1 MNRLTL
7 TVLCMVLCSA
17 MAFAQSEDVLR
28 PNGRPD
34 GGEGSATSSS
44 SKKKLPWILGLEAG
58 MNVNF
63 YNGSLQG
70 TLENSPYNAFQSGSG
85 FSPFFGLYFEVPL
98 SKSISIGMRAL
109 YDMKSFGNS
118 VENAEQE
125 CQDFISGQFN
135 VALLTLEYDEK
146 INYVTL
152 NPLVRW
158 ESTSGFFV
166 QLGPVI
172 QFAVDSVNSTVTRTI
187 NEDETCRFNFG
198 TPDESRVQ
206 TIESTGEA
214 SNPTRFGVDLG
225 VGYRMA
231 LSSTID
237 LVPRIGYQW
246 MLTPYGD
253 DTAGIDDSQAN
264 IPGVGPESFT
274 YTDITLSSLQLS
286 LSLWFHL

>member
-1 MNRLTL
+1 MKLF
-7 TVLCMVLCSA
+7 VSIVASAFLCI
-17 MAFAQSEDVLR
+17 AFASAQSEDVLR
-28 PNGRPD
+28 PKGRPD
-34 GGEGSATSSS
+34 GGEVQETSTS
-44 SKKKLPWILGLEAG
+44 SKKKLPWILGLEVG
-58 MNVNF
+58 MNANF
-63 YNGSLQG
+63 FNGSLQG

-125 CQDFISGQFN
+125 CEDFNTGQFN
-135 VALLTLEYDEK
+135 IALLTSEYEEK
-146 INYVTL
+146 INYVTI

-158 ESTSGFFV
+158 ESNSGFFV

-172 QFAVDSVNSTVTRTI
+172 QLAVDSVRTTVTQTI

-198 TPDESRVQ
+198 TPEESLVRTV
-206 TIESTGEA
+206 ESAGEA
-214 SNPTRFGVDLG
+214 SKKTRFGVDVG
-225 VGYRMA
+225 VGYRLA

-246 MLTPYGD
+246 MVTPYAD
-253 DTAGIDDSQAN
+253 DSAGFDDSQAN
-264 IPGVGPESFT
+264 ILGPVPYT
-274 YTDITLSSLQLS
+274 YTDITLSSLQAS